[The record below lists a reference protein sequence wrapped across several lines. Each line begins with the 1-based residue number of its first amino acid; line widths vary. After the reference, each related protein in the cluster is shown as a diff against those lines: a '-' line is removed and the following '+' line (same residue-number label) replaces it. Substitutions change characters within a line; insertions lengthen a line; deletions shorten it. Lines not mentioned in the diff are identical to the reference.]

1 MLEIA
6 YGLVGIVI
14 GLVVGV
20 FILKNITTKQ
30 SKLIID
36 TAEKEGEQIKKNKIF
51 QAREKFVQ
59 LKSEHEDSINKRS
72 QKNGSDGK

>member
-14 GLVVGV
+14 VLVVGV

-36 TAEKEGEQIKKNKIF
+36 T
-51 QAREKFVQ
+51 
-59 LKSEHEDSINKRS
+59 
-72 QKNGSDGK
+72 

>member
-20 FILKNITTKQ
+20 FILKNIH
-30 SKLIID
+30 LLL
-36 TAEKEGEQIKKNKIF
+36 KIVDLHF
-51 QAREKFVQ
+51 NF
-59 LKSEHEDSINKRS
+59 
-72 QKNGSDGK
+72 